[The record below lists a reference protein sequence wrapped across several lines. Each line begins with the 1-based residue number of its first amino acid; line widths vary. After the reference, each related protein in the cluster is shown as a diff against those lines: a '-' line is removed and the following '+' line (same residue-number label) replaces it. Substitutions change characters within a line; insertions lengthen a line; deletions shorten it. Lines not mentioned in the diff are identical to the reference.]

1 MSQLAGGAMEDGNA
15 AVYIHNK
22 TQGHSA
28 PRNPQVKFFDSEQ
41 QGGGGLFLLLFQ
53 VSTIF
58 LCDWE
63 IWSMHL

>member
-1 MSQLAGGAMEDGNA
+1 MEDGNA

-41 QGGGGLFLLLFQ
+41 
-53 VSTIF
+53 
-58 LCDWE
+58 
-63 IWSMHL
+63 